1 MLSST
6 GAQTDV
12 IGGLDSVSKW
22 LRVIGGEPANVDSPP
37 DVKIAENTAT
47 PSAPPRAELS
57 EVQKQQLNK
66 QLNPKK
72 MNTQLKVMIAEAS
85 PTVEKVLTMTACYY
99 LGNSFGA
106 YQSSGGGNLFSF
118 SSNPWLLKHHDSTRC
133 VNVQR
138 IKDWKS
144 SAKNA
149 LTFNVMYVSDESGE
163 SFEQKYEIQK
173 QLDDVWLFNN

>member
-1 MLSST
+1 MVTSYRRRT
-6 GAQTDV
+6 C
-12 IGGLDSVSKW
+12 GG
-22 LRVIGGEPANVDSPP
+22 GVDNTPNI
-37 DVKIAENTAT
+37 KTAENTAT

-57 EVQKQQLNK
+57 EVQKQQLTK
-66 QLNPKK
+66 QLNPKITNSQIK
-72 MNTQLKVMIAEAS
+72 TMMAEAS
-85 PTVEKVLTMTACYY
+85 PTVEKVLAMTACFYP
-99 LGNSFGA
+99 GNSFGA
-106 YQSSGGGNLFSF
+106 YQSSGGNLFSF

-138 IKDWKS
+138 IKDWKA